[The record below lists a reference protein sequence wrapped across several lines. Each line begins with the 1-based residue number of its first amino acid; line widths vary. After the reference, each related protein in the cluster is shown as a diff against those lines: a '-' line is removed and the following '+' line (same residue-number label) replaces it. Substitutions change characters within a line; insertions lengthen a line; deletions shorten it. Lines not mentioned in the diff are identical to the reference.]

1 MESMPPEMAEVGELQ
16 PGSQEHR
23 EAWAAGMPRHMT
35 GGLGW
40 RTAVS
45 IVVVFGW
52 LVFFLL
58 FVAFWAY
65 QFSLF
70 QNIMIFFASVVAGI
84 GILGA
89 MWASYG
95 LRFAR

>member
-1 MESMPPEMAEVGELQ
+1 MESSFPGTPEVGELQ
-16 PGSQEHR
+16 PGSQER
-23 EAWAAGMPRHMT
+23 TDSWATGMPRRMR

-40 RTAVS
+40 RTAAS
-45 IVVVFGW
+45 IVIVFGW
-52 LVFFLL
+52 LVFILL
-58 FVAFWAY
+58 FAAFWAY

-70 QNIMIFFASVVAGI
+70 QNIMIFFASIVAAL